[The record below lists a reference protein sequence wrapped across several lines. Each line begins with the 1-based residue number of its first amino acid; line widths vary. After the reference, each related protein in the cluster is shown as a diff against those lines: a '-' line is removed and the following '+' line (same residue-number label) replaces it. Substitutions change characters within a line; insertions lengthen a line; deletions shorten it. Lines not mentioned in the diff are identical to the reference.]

1 MMSVEICYNLLWK
14 GTGINMSKRD
24 GNDRNEK
31 KLDSGDYENLISQ
44 HSIFE
49 SSRSKHQELP
59 SFPGFSNAETQTKPS
74 DIKGQSVQSGLGA
87 WHYNPW
93 WMLAGTSRGVQSQDD
108 FSENS
113 DQAKIKQEPSGAG
126 TPDDDPL
133 QSDLEHY
140 QTATPPIGLDSFC
153 DDCSDPFCDSSA
165 AICRKLFHCP
175 HCRKSYPT
183 ILEFNTHLTGVHP
196 AQKPFRCQICLEPFH
211 KKSHLRR
218 HLDANHSR
226 KDVNKCSV
234 CSKYI
239 KDKSNLRKHMQVHT
253 GRVPQKQFKCDL
265 CNNKRY
271 MSLDRLNNHK
281 VVCTG
286 EKILKYCDMCTKV
299 FDNSRSL
306 NSHKKVHARELK
318 CENCGEQLRS
328 LEQFTNHKM
337 ICTCASSDIAGISGS
352 TGTSTASMN
361 RCCTQPG
368 LCEHDKPAYLNI
380 PGYAAG
386 RVIDATLSSLKNE
399 MN

>member
-1 MMSVEICYNLLWK
+1 
-14 GTGINMSKRD
+14 MSKREQSE
-24 GNDRNEK
+24 RNERK
-31 KLDSGDYENLISQ
+31 IDTTNDYENILAQ

-49 SSRSKHQELP
+49 SARGKHQELP
-59 SFPGFSNAETQTKPS
+59 SFPGFVNAETQTAKQT
-74 DIKGQSVQSGLGA
+74 DMKTQGVQPGLGA

-93 WMLAGTSRGVQSQDD
+93 WMLASTSRSIASQDD
-108 FSENS
+108 FSEGS
-113 DQAKIKQEPSGAG
+113 DITKVKQEPAGAG
-126 TPDDDPL
+126 TPDRDPMPT
-133 QSDLEHY
+133 DVDHY
-140 QTATPPIGLDSFC
+140 TTGPTTPPAGMDSFC

-196 AQKPFRCQICLEPFH
+196 AQKPFRCQICLEPFN
-211 KKSHLRR
+211 KKQYLRR
-218 HLDANHSR
+218 HLDANHTR

-286 EKILKYCDMCTKV
+286 EKVLKYCDMCTKV

-337 ICTCASSDIAGISGS
+337 ICHGATSEASGS
-352 TGTSTASMN
+352 QSASASGAGTAVN

-380 PGYAAG
+380 PGYAAS
-386 RVIDATLSSLKNE
+386 RVLDATLSSLKSELN
-399 MN
+399 

>member
-1 MMSVEICYNLLWK
+1 
-14 GTGINMSKRD
+14 MSKREQSE
-24 GNDRNEK
+24 RNER
-31 KLDSGDYENLISQ
+31 KLESSDYENLINQ

-49 SSRSKHQELP
+49 STRNKNQELP
-59 SFPGFSNAETQTKPS
+59 SFPGFTNAETQTKPS
-74 DIKGQSVQSGLGA
+74 DLKSQSQTNLGA

-93 WMLAGTSRGVQSQDD
+93 WMLASTSRNIPSQED
-108 FSENS
+108 FSES
-113 DQAKIKQEPSGAG
+113 GEMETKVKEEPGGAG
-126 TPDDDPL
+126 TPDRDPL
-133 QSDLEHY
+133 QTDIDHFATS
-140 QTATPPIGLDSFC
+140 TPTPPVGLDSFC

-196 AQKPFRCQICLEPFH
+196 AQKPFRCQICLEPFY
-211 KKSHLRR
+211 KKSQLRR
-218 HLDANHSR
+218 HLDAHHSR

-271 MSLDRLNNHK
+271 MSLDRLNNHR

-286 EKILKYCDMCTKV
+286 EKTLKYCDMCTKV

-337 ICTCASSDIAGISGS
+337 LCQGAASDAAGSLASSSNASG
-352 TGTSTASMN
+352 TPVN

-386 RVIDATLSSLKNE
+386 RVLDATLSSLKSN

>member
-1 MMSVEICYNLLWK
+1 
-14 GTGINMSKRD
+14 MSKREPI
-24 GNDRNEK
+24 DRADR
-31 KLDSGDYENLISQ
+31 KLDPSDYESLISQ

-49 SSRSKHQELP
+49 SSRSKQQGIGELP
-59 SFPGFSNAETQTKPS
+59 SFSGFSDAETQTKPS
-74 DIKGQSVQSGLGA
+74 DIRGQTVQPNLGA

-93 WMLAGTSRGVQSQDD
+93 WMLASTSRATQSQDD
-108 FSENS
+108 FPEN
-113 DQAKIKQEPSGAG
+113 DDHTKVKQEPLGAAS
-126 TPDDDPL
+126 PDHDPL
-133 QSDLEHY
+133 GSADLE
-140 QTATPPIGLDSFC
+140 QFTSGRTTPPAGMDSFC

-165 AICRKLFHCP
+165 AVCRKLFHCP

-196 AQKPFRCQICLEPFH
+196 AQKPFRCQICLEPFD

-218 HLDANHSR
+218 HLDASHTR

-286 EKILKYCDMCTKV
+286 EKVLKYCDMCTKV

-318 CENCGEQLRS
+318 CDTCGEQLRS
-328 LEQFTNHKM
+328 LEQLTNHRM
-337 ICTCASSDIAGISGS
+337 LCQSNTSEASGS
-352 TGTSTASMN
+352 NVETMSGGSSTSMS

-386 RVIDATLSSLKNE
+386 RVLDSTLSLKSQ

>member
-1 MMSVEICYNLLWK
+1 
-14 GTGINMSKRD
+14 MSKKD
-24 GNDRNEK
+24 QIDRNER
-31 KLDSGDYENLISQ
+31 KLESSDYEHLISQ

-49 SSRSKHQELP
+49 SSKPKHQELP
-59 SFPGFSNAETQTKPS
+59 SFPGFSNAETQTKPT
-74 DIKGQSVQSGLGA
+74 DIKGQGLGT

-93 WMLAGTSRGVQSQDD
+93 WMLASTSRSVPSQDD

-113 DQAKIKQEPSGAG
+113 DQTKVKQEPSGAG
-126 TPDDDPL
+126 TPDTDPL
-133 QSDLEHY
+133 QNDLDQF
-140 QTATPPIGLDSFC
+140 QTTPTPPPPAGLDSFC
-153 DDCSDPFCDSSA
+153 DDCSDPFCDSSV

-196 AQKPFRCQICLEPFH
+196 AQKPFRCQICLEPFY

-218 HLDANHSR
+218 HLDASHTR

-286 EKILKYCDMCTKV
+286 EKVLKYCDMCTKV

-318 CENCGEQLRS
+318 CDNCGEQFRS
-328 LEQFTNHKM
+328 LEQFNNHKM
-337 ICTCASSDIAGISGS
+337 ICLGNTLDAGGSSSNTAGAPLS
-352 TGTSTASMN
+352 

-380 PGYAAG
+380 PSYAAS
-386 RVIDATLSSLKNE
+386 RVLDATLSSLKSE

>member
-1 MMSVEICYNLLWK
+1 
-14 GTGINMSKRD
+14 MSKREQSE
-24 GNDRNEK
+24 RNER
-31 KLDSGDYENLISQ
+31 KLDTTNDYENILAQ

-49 SSRSKHQELP
+49 SARGKHQELP
-59 SFPGFSNAETQTKPS
+59 SFPGFANAETQTTKPS
-74 DIKGQSVQSGLGA
+74 DMKAQGVQPGLGA

-93 WMLAGTSRGVQSQDD
+93 WMLASTSRSIPSQDD
-108 FSENS
+108 FSEGS
-113 DQAKIKQEPSGAG
+113 DQTKVKQEPGGAG
-126 TPDDDPL
+126 TPDRDPL
-133 QSDLEHY
+133 QTDVDHY
-140 QTATPPIGLDSFC
+140 TTGPPTPPAGMDSFC
-153 DDCSDPFCDSSA
+153 DDCSDPFCDSSTP
-165 AICRKLFHCP
+165 ICRKLFHCP

-196 AQKPFRCQICLEPFH
+196 AQKPFRCQICLEPFN
-211 KKSHLRR
+211 KKQYLRR
-218 HLDANHSR
+218 HLDANHTR

-286 EKILKYCDMCTKV
+286 EKVLKYCDMCTKV

-337 ICTCASSDIAGISGS
+337 ICHGATSEASGS
-352 TGTSTASMN
+352 QSASASGAGPAVN

-380 PGYAAG
+380 PGYAAS
-386 RVIDATLSSLKNE
+386 RVLDATLSSLKSELN
-399 MN
+399 

>member
-1 MMSVEICYNLLWK
+1 
-14 GTGINMSKRD
+14 MSKKEP
-24 GNDRNEK
+24 NDRNER
-31 KLDSGDYENLISQ
+31 KLETSDYEHLISQ

-49 SSRSKHQELP
+49 SSKPKHQELP

-74 DIKGQSVQSGLGA
+74 DIKGQGLQSGLGA

-93 WMLAGTSRGVQSQDD
+93 WMLASTSRSVPSQDD

-113 DQAKIKQEPSGAG
+113 DQTKVKQEPSGTG
-126 TPDDDPL
+126 TPDTDPL
-133 QSDLEHY
+133 QNDLDHF
-140 QTATPPIGLDSFC
+140 QTTPTPPPPAGLDSFC

-196 AQKPFRCQICLEPFH
+196 AQKPFRCQICLEPFY

-218 HLDANHSR
+218 HLDASHTR

-286 EKILKYCDMCTKV
+286 EKVLKYCDMCTKV

-318 CENCGEQLRS
+318 CENCGEQFRS
-328 LEQFTNHKM
+328 LEQFNNHKM
-337 ICTCASSDIAGISGS
+337 ICLVNSHDAGGSTSTNTSGS
-352 TGTSTASMN
+352 ALS

-380 PGYAAG
+380 PSYAAG
-386 RVIDATLSSLKNE
+386 RVLEATLTSLKSELN
-399 MN
+399 

>member
-1 MMSVEICYNLLWK
+1 
-14 GTGINMSKRD
+14 MSKRE

-31 KLDSGDYENLISQ
+31 KLDPSDYENLISQ

-49 SSRSKHQELP
+49 STRTKHQELP
-59 SFPGFSNAETQTKPS
+59 SFPGFSNAGTQTKSS
-74 DIKGQSVQSGLGA
+74 DLKAQSVQSGLGA

-93 WMLAGTSRGVQSQDD
+93 WMLAGTSRGVSSQDD
-108 FSENS
+108 FSETS
-113 DQAKIKQEPSGAG
+113 EQAKIKQEPSGAG
-126 TPDDDPL
+126 TPDPDHDPL
-133 QSDLEHY
+133 QSEVEPY
-140 QTATPPIGLDSFC
+140 QTATPPAGLDSFC

-165 AICRKLFHCP
+165 AICRRLFHCP

-211 KKSHLRR
+211 KKSYLRR
-218 HLDANHSR
+218 HLDANHTR

-234 CSKYI
+234 CSKFI

-286 EKILKYCDMCTKV
+286 EKVLKYCDMCTKV

-337 ICTCASSDIAGISGS
+337 ICQ
-352 TGTSTASMN
+352 GTSSELPGVSGTSSTDVTPMN

-386 RVIDATLSSLKNE
+386 RILDATLSSLKND

>member
-1 MMSVEICYNLLWK
+1 
-14 GTGINMSKRD
+14 MSKRD
-24 GNDRNEK
+24 QESSDK
-31 KLDSGDYENLISQ
+31 KLDTSDYENLISH

-49 SSRSKHQELP
+49 SSRSKQELP
-59 SFPGFSNAETQTKPS
+59 SFPGYSNAETQTKPS
-74 DIKGQSVQSGLGA
+74 DIKGQNAVQSGLGV

-93 WMLAGTSRGVQSQDD
+93 WMLASTSRNTPDQDE
-108 FSENS
+108 FAENS
-113 DQAKIKQEPSGAG
+113 DQAKVKQEPSGACS
-126 TPDDDPL
+126 PEHDPL
-133 QSDLEHY
+133 QNELE
-140 QTATPPIGLDSFC
+140 QFQAGTSTPPVGIDTFC

-165 AICRKLFHCP
+165 AVCRKLFHCP

-196 AQKPFRCQICLEPFH
+196 SQKPFRCQICLEPFH

-218 HLDANHSR
+218 HLDALHTR

-286 EKILKYCDMCTKV
+286 EKVLKYCDMCSKV

-306 NSHKKVHARELK
+306 NSHRKVHARELK

-328 LEQFTNHKM
+328 LEQFTTHKM
-337 ICTCASSDIAGISGS
+337 VCLITSETSGAQGSS
-352 TGTSTASMN
+352 TTSSNTATTSSMN
-361 RCCTQPG
+361 RCCQQPG

-386 RVIDATLSSLKNE
+386 RVLDATLSSLKSELN
-399 MN
+399 

>member
-1 MMSVEICYNLLWK
+1 
-14 GTGINMSKRD
+14 MSKRD
-24 GNDRNEK
+24 QSDRSER
-31 KLDSGDYENLISQ
+31 KLDSSDYENLISQ

-49 SSRSKHQELP
+49 SSRSKPQGLSELP
-59 SFPGFSNAETQTKPS
+59 SFPGFTNAETQTKVS
-74 DIKGQSVQSGLGA
+74 DIRNQSMQSSLGT
-87 WHYNPW
+87 WPYNPW
-93 WMLAGTSRGVQSQDD
+93 WMLAGTSRSTQSQDEY
-108 FSENS
+108 SES
-113 DQAKIKQEPSGAG
+113 SEQAKIKQEPQGAG
-126 TPDDDPL
+126 TPDHDPL
-133 QSDLEHY
+133 QNDLENY
-140 QTATPPIGLDSFC
+140 AMNPVTPPVGIDSFC
-153 DDCSDPFCDSSA
+153 DDCSDPFCDSSPN
-165 AICRKLFHCP
+165 ICRKLFHCP

-196 AQKPFRCQICLEPFH
+196 AQKPFRCQICLEPFD
-211 KKSHLRR
+211 KKSQLRR
-218 HLDANHSR
+218 HLDANHHR

-286 EKILKYCDMCTKV
+286 EKVLKYCDMCTKV

-318 CENCGEQLRS
+318 CDSCGEQLRS

-337 ICTCASSDIAGISGS
+337 LCSGASSELSGNQS
-352 TGTSTASMN
+352 VSITTSGGG

-386 RVIDATLSSLKNE
+386 RVLDATLTSLKSQLN
-399 MN
+399 

>member
-1 MMSVEICYNLLWK
+1 
-14 GTGINMSKRD
+14 MSKRD
-24 GNDRNEK
+24 HQSDRHDR
-31 KLDSGDYENLISQ
+31 KLDSNDYENIIHQ

-49 SSRSKHQELP
+49 SSRKHQELP

-74 DIKGQSVQSGLGA
+74 DLKGQSVQSSLGA

-93 WMLAGTSRGVQSQDD
+93 WMLASTSRNIPPQEDYPEH
-108 FSENS
+108 SEP
-113 DQAKIKQEPSGAG
+113 AKVKQEPSSAR
-126 TPDDDPL
+126 TPDRDPL
-133 QSDLEHY
+133 HHQDMERY
-140 QTATPPIGLDSFC
+140 QGGQATPPAGLDSFC
-153 DDCSDPFCDSSA
+153 DDCSDPFCDSSSS
-165 AICRKLFHCP
+165 ICRKLFHCP

-218 HLDANHSR
+218 HLDANHTR

-281 VVCTG
+281 MVCTG
-286 EKILKYCDMCTKV
+286 EKVLKYCDMCNKV

-337 ICTCASSDIAGISGS
+337 VCRGSTSEAGGSHSASSANIMNSS
-352 TGTSTASMN
+352 LN
-361 RCCTQPG
+361 RCCTEPG

-380 PGYAAG
+380 PGYAAS
-386 RVIDATLSSLKNE
+386 RVLDATLSSLKSELN
-399 MN
+399 

>member
-1 MMSVEICYNLLWK
+1 
-14 GTGINMSKRD
+14 MSKRD
-24 GNDRNEK
+24 HNDRNER
-31 KLDSGDYENLISQ
+31 KLDASDYENFISQ
-44 HSIFE
+44 HNLIE
-49 SSRSKHQELP
+49 SVRSKQQELP
-59 SFPGFSNAETQTKPS
+59 GMPGFSNAETQTKPT
-74 DIKGQSVQSGLGA
+74 DIKGQSVQSGLGP

-93 WMLAGTSRGVQSQDD
+93 WMLASTSRNVSSQDE
-108 FSENS
+108 FSEN
-113 DQAKIKQEPSGAG
+113 DQTKVKEEPSGAA
-126 TPDDDPL
+126 TPDRDPL
-133 QSDLEHY
+133 QTELEQF
-140 QTATPPIGLDSFC
+140 QTETSTPPVGLDSFC
-153 DDCSDPFCDSSA
+153 DDCSDPFCDSST

-196 AQKPFRCQICLEPFH
+196 AQKPFRCQICLEPFF
-211 KKSHLRR
+211 KKAQLRR
-218 HLDANHSR
+218 HLDASHTR

-286 EKILKYCDMCTKV
+286 EKVLKFCDMCTKV

-306 NSHKKVHARELK
+306 NSHKKVHTRELK
-318 CENCGEQLRS
+318 CEICGEQLRS
-328 LEQFTNHKM
+328 LEQFTNHKI
-337 ICTCASSDIAGISGS
+337 ICQGTAQEVGVSHDNPTSGAS
-352 TGTSTASMN
+352 TSVN
-361 RCCTQPG
+361 RCCQQPG

-386 RVIDATLSSLKNE
+386 RLLDAATLSSLKPELN
-399 MN
+399 

>member
-1 MMSVEICYNLLWK
+1 
-14 GTGINMSKRD
+14 MSKRD
-24 GNDRNEK
+24 QSDRNER
-31 KLDSGDYENLISQ
+31 KLDPSDYENIIHQ

-49 SSRSKHQELP
+49 SSRSKHHQELP
-59 SFPGFSNAETQTKPS
+59 SFPGFTNAETQTKTS
-74 DIKGQSVQSGLGA
+74 DLKNQPVPPALSVA
-87 WHYNPW
+87 PWHNYPW
-93 WMLAGTSRGVQSQDD
+93 WMLASTSRAMPNQDD
-108 FSENS
+108 YPENS
-113 DQAKIKQEPSGAG
+113 DHAKVKQEPSGAG
-126 TPDDDPL
+126 TPDRDPL
-133 QSDLEHY
+133 QADYHDAEHY
-140 QTATPPIGLDSFC
+140 PVGRATPPAGLDSFC
-153 DDCSDPFCDSSA
+153 DDCSDPFCDSST

-196 AQKPFRCQICLEPFH
+196 AQKPFRCQICLEPFY

-218 HLDANHSR
+218 HLDSNHTR

-271 MSLDRLNNHK
+271 MSLDRLTNHK

-286 EKILKYCDMCTKV
+286 EKVLKYCDMCNKV

-328 LEQFTNHKM
+328 LEQYTNHKM
-337 ICTCASSDIAGISGS
+337 VCHGSSSQASAGHSGS
-352 TGTSTASMN
+352 PANIPPPMN
-361 RCCTQPG
+361 RCCTEPG

-380 PGYAAG
+380 PGYAASRVLDG
-386 RVIDATLSSLKNE
+386 RVLDATMSSLKSGIN
-399 MN
+399 N

>member
-1 MMSVEICYNLLWK
+1 
-14 GTGINMSKRD
+14 MSKKESID
-24 GNDRNEK
+24 QNERK
-31 KLDSGDYENLISQ
+31 YDTSDFDNIISP

-49 SSRSKHQELP
+49 SSKPKHQELP
-59 SFPGFSNAETQTKPS
+59 SLSGFSNAETQTKQS
-74 DIKGQSVQSGLGA
+74 DLKGQGIQSGLG

-93 WMLAGTSRGVQSQDD
+93 WMLAGTSRSIQSQDN
-108 FSENS
+108 FSESS
-113 DQAKIKQEPSGAG
+113 DQTKVKQEPSGAG
-126 TPDDDPL
+126 TPDHDTL
-133 QSDLEHY
+133 QSDLDQF
-140 QTATPPIGLDSFC
+140 QTTQTPPPPAGLDSFC
-153 DDCSDPFCDSSA
+153 DDCSDPFCDSSIS
-165 AICRKLFHCP
+165 ICRKLFHCP

-196 AQKPFRCQICLEPFH
+196 AQKPFRCQICLEPFY

-218 HLDANHSR
+218 HLDSNHTR
-226 KDVNKCSV
+226 KDVNKCTV

-286 EKILKYCDMCTKV
+286 EKVLKFCDMCTKV

-318 CENCGEQLRS
+318 CDICGEQLRS
-328 LEQFTNHKM
+328 LEQFNSHKM
-337 ICTCASSDIAGISGS
+337 ICLGKTQEAGSSGS
-352 TGTSTASMN
+352 TNAATPPLNS
-361 RCCTQPG
+361 CCTQPG

-380 PGYAAG
+380 PSYAAG
-386 RVIDATLSSLKNE
+386 RVIDATLSSLKSE

>member
-1 MMSVEICYNLLWK
+1 
-14 GTGINMSKRD
+14 MSKKD
-24 GNDRNEK
+24 PNERNER
-31 KLDSGDYENLISQ
+31 KLESGDYENLISQ

-49 SSRSKHQELP
+49 SSKPRHQELP

-74 DIKGQSVQSGLGA
+74 DLKTQGLQSSLGA

-93 WMLAGTSRGVQSQDD
+93 WMLASTSRSAPSQDD
-108 FSENS
+108 YS
-113 DQAKIKQEPSGAG
+113 DSDGAKVKQEPSGAG
-126 TPDDDPL
+126 TPDRDPL
-133 QSDLEHY
+133 QNERDPEQFQATS
-140 QTATPPIGLDSFC
+140 TPPVGLDSFC
-153 DDCSDPFCDSSA
+153 DDCSDPFCDSSVA
-165 AICRKLFHCP
+165 VCRKLFHCP

-196 AQKPFRCQICLEPFH
+196 AQKPFRCQICLEPFY

-218 HLDANHSR
+218 HLDSHHTR

-286 EKILKYCDMCTKV
+286 EKLLKYCDMCTKV

-306 NSHKKVHARELK
+306 NSHKKVHSRELK
-318 CENCGEQLRS
+318 CEICGEQLRS
-328 LEQFTNHKM
+328 LEQFNNHKM
-337 ICTCASSDIAGISGS
+337 VCIGAPQEASGS
-352 TGTSTASMN
+352 GSANTSAAQLN

-380 PGYAAG
+380 PSYAAG
-386 RVIDATLSSLKNE
+386 RVLDATMSSLKSG

>member
-1 MMSVEICYNLLWK
+1 
-14 GTGINMSKRD
+14 MSKRD
-24 GNDRNEK
+24 PSDRHGHDR
-31 KLDSGDYENLISQ
+31 KLDPSDYENLISQ
-44 HSIFE
+44 HNLFE
-49 SSRSKHQELP
+49 ASRSKHQELP
-59 SFPGFSNAETQTKPS
+59 SFPGFSNAETQTKNS
-74 DIKGQSVQSGLGA
+74 DIKEQAVHSGLGP

-93 WMLAGTSRGVQSQDD
+93 WVLAGAAGTSTARAIPSQDGY
-108 FSENS
+108 SEHS
-113 DQAKIKQEPSGAG
+113 EQTKVKQEPPGPG
-126 TPDDDPL
+126 TPDRDPL
-133 QSDLEHY
+133 QSDLE
-140 QTATPPIGLDSFC
+140 QFQAETVTPPVGLDSFC

-196 AQKPFRCQICLEPFH
+196 AQKPFRCQICLEPFY
-211 KKSHLRR
+211 KKSQLRR
-218 HLDANHSR
+218 HLDANHTR

-286 EKILKYCDMCTKV
+286 EKVLKYCDMCTKV

-318 CENCGEQLRS
+318 CDNCGEQLRS

-337 ICTCASSDIAGISGS
+337 ICQGATSEASASHGQASSGHAGVPTMG
-352 TGTSTASMN
+352 

-386 RVIDATLSSLKNE
+386 RVLDATLSSLKSELN
-399 MN
+399 

>member
-1 MMSVEICYNLLWK
+1 
-14 GTGINMSKRD
+14 MSKKD
-24 GNDRNEK
+24 PNDRNER

-49 SSRSKHQELP
+49 SSKPRHHELP
-59 SFPGFSNAETQTKPS
+59 SFPGFSNAETQTKQS
-74 DIKGQSVQSGLGA
+74 DLKTQGLQSSLGP

-93 WMLAGTSRGVQSQDD
+93 WMLASTSRSVPSQDD
-108 FSENS
+108 YSDS
-113 DQAKIKQEPSGAG
+113 DQAKVKQEPSRAG
-126 TPDDDPL
+126 TPDRDPL
-133 QSDLEHY
+133 QNDLE
-140 QTATPPIGLDSFC
+140 QLQSTSTAPVGLDSFC
-153 DDCSDPFCDSSA
+153 DDCSDPFCDSSVGM
-165 AICRKLFHCP
+165 CRKLFHCP

-196 AQKPFRCQICLEPFH
+196 AQKPFRCQICLEPFY

-218 HLDANHSR
+218 HLDSHHTR

-286 EKILKYCDMCTKV
+286 EKVLKYCDMCTKV

-318 CENCGEQLRS
+318 CEICGEQLRS
-328 LEQFTNHKM
+328 LEQFNNHKM
-337 ICTCASSDIAGISGS
+337 ICLGGSQEAGSSGAANTAGAQLS
-352 TGTSTASMN
+352 

-380 PGYAAG
+380 PSYAAG
-386 RVIDATLSSLKNE
+386 RVLDATMSSLKSE

>member
-1 MMSVEICYNLLWK
+1 
-14 GTGINMSKRD
+14 MSKREQS
-24 GNDRNEK
+24 DRNER
-31 KLDSGDYENLISQ
+31 KLDSSDYENLISQ

-49 SSRSKHQELP
+49 RTKHQELP
-59 SFPGFSNAETQTKPS
+59 SFPGFSNAETQTKPG
-74 DIKGQSVQSGLGA
+74 DIKGQSVQSALGA

-93 WMLAGTSRGVQSQDD
+93 WMLASTSRATPSHDD

-113 DQAKIKQEPSGAG
+113 DQAKVKQEPRGA
-126 TPDDDPL
+126 PSPERDPL
-133 QSDLEHY
+133 QGELDHY
-140 QTATPPIGLDSFC
+140 RSNVTPPVGLDSFC
-153 DDCSDPFCDSSA
+153 DDCSDPFCDSGA
-165 AICRKLFHCP
+165 AVCRKLFHCP

-218 HLDANHSR
+218 HLDANHTR

-286 EKILKYCDMCTKV
+286 EKVLKYCDMCPKV

-318 CENCGEQLRS
+318 CDNCGEQLRS

-337 ICTCASSDIAGISGS
+337 LCQGPSEASVGGSLGGGGSGAGAGAGSAGASG
-352 TGTSTASMN
+352 N

-386 RVIDATLSSLKNE
+386 RVLDATLSSLKSELN
-399 MN
+399 

>member
-1 MMSVEICYNLLWK
+1 
-14 GTGINMSKRD
+14 MSKREQSE
-24 GNDRNEK
+24 RSER
-31 KLDSGDYENLISQ
+31 KLESTSDYEHLISQ

-49 SSRSKHQELP
+49 SAARAKHQELP
-59 SFPGFSNAETQTKPS
+59 SFPGFTNAETQTKTA
-74 DIKGQSVQSGLGA
+74 DLKNQAVQPGLGA

-93 WMLAGTSRGVQSQDD
+93 WMLASTSRSMPPQDD
-108 FSENS
+108 YPENS
-113 DQAKIKQEPSGAG
+113 DHAKVKQEPSGAG
-126 TPDDDPL
+126 TPDRDRDPL
-133 QSDLEHY
+133 QTEDHY
-140 QTATPPIGLDSFC
+140 PTGTPTPPVGLDSFC
-153 DDCSDPFCDSSA
+153 DDCSDPFCDSSS

-196 AQKPFRCQICLEPFH
+196 AQKPFRCQICLEPFN
-211 KKSHLRR
+211 KKAYLRR
-218 HLDANHSR
+218 HLDANHTR

-286 EKILKYCDMCTKV
+286 EKTLKYCDMCTKV

-306 NSHKKVHARELK
+306 NSHRKVHARELK
-318 CENCGEQLRS
+318 CETCGEQLRT
-328 LEQFTNHKM
+328 LEQFTNHRM
-337 ICTCASSDIAGISGS
+337 ICQGGASEASGS
-352 TGTSTASMN
+352 QTGSTASSAALN

-380 PGYAAG
+380 PGYAAS
-386 RVIDATLSSLKNE
+386 RVLDATLSSLKSE

>member
-1 MMSVEICYNLLWK
+1 
-14 GTGINMSKRD
+14 MSKREHS
-24 GNDRNEK
+24 DRGER
-31 KLDSGDYENLISQ
+31 KLDPSDYENLISQ

-49 SSRSKHQELP
+49 TARSKQHSLGELP
-59 SFPGFSNAETQTKPS
+59 SFPAFSNAETQTKVS
-74 DIKGQSVQSGLGA
+74 DLRGQAVQSGLGA

-93 WMLAGTSRGVQSQDD
+93 WMLAGTSRSTQSQDNY
-108 FSENS
+108 SEES
-113 DQAKIKQEPSGAG
+113 DQAKIKQEPPGAVS
-126 TPDDDPL
+126 PDHDHL
-133 QSDLEHY
+133 HNEMETY
-140 QTATPPIGLDSFC
+140 TGGAATPPVGMDTFC
-153 DDCSDPFCDSSA
+153 DDCSDPFCDSSPNV
-165 AICRKLFHCP
+165 CRKLFHCP

-196 AQKPFRCQICLEPFH
+196 AQRPFRCQICLEPFD

-218 HLDANHSR
+218 HLDANHTR

-286 EKILKYCDMCTKV
+286 EKVLKYCDMCTKV

-318 CENCGEQLRS
+318 CDCCGEQLRS
-328 LEQFTNHKM
+328 LEQFTNHKLVCQGM
-337 ICTCASSDIAGISGS
+337 SSEIGAGGGPSSSGVLGLS
-352 TGTSTASMN
+352 

-368 LCEHDKPAYLNI
+368 LCEHDKPAYLNV
-380 PGYAAG
+380 PGYVAG
-386 RVIDATLSSLKNE
+386 RALDASLSSLKSQLN
-399 MN
+399 

>member
-1 MMSVEICYNLLWK
+1 
-14 GTGINMSKRD
+14 MSKREQSE
-24 GNDRNEK
+24 RNER
-31 KLDSGDYENLISQ
+31 KLDATNDYENILAQ

-49 SSRSKHQELP
+49 STRGKHQELP
-59 SFPGFSNAETQTKPS
+59 SFPGFANAETQTTKQS
-74 DIKGQSVQSGLGA
+74 DIKTQGVQPGLGA

-93 WMLAGTSRGVQSQDD
+93 WMLASTSRSIPSQDD
-108 FSENS
+108 FSEGS
-113 DQAKIKQEPSGAG
+113 DQTKVKQEPAGAG
-126 TPDDDPL
+126 TPDRDPL
-133 QSDLEHY
+133 QTDVDQY
-140 QTATPPIGLDSFC
+140 TTGPVTPPAGMDSFC

-196 AQKPFRCQICLEPFH
+196 AQKPFRCQICLEPFN
-211 KKSHLRR
+211 KKQYLRR
-218 HLDANHSR
+218 HLDANHTR

-286 EKILKYCDMCTKV
+286 EKVLKYCDMCTKV

-337 ICTCASSDIAGISGS
+337 ICHGATSEASGS
-352 TGTSTASMN
+352 QSASASGAGTAVN

-380 PGYAAG
+380 PGYAAS
-386 RVIDATLSSLKNE
+386 RVLDATLSSLKSELN
-399 MN
+399 

>member
-1 MMSVEICYNLLWK
+1 
-14 GTGINMSKRD
+14 MSKREL
-24 GNDRNEK
+24 NDRNER
-31 KLDSGDYENLISQ
+31 KLDSSDYENILSQ
-44 HSIFE
+44 HNIFE
-49 SSRSKHQELP
+49 ASRPKHQELP
-59 SFPGFSNAETQTKPS
+59 SFPGYSNAETQTKPS
-74 DIKGQSVQSGLGA
+74 DIKGQSAQSGLGA
-87 WHYNPW
+87 WPYNPW
-93 WMLAGTSRGVQSQDD
+93 WMLASTSKTAPSQDD
-108 FSENS
+108 FSEGS
-113 DQAKIKQEPSGAG
+113 DQTKVKKEPSGAG
-126 TPDDDPL
+126 TPDRDPL
-133 QSDLEHY
+133 PSDFEQFQS
-140 QTATPPIGLDSFC
+140 ATPPAGLDSFC
-153 DDCSDPFCDSSA
+153 DDCSDPFCDSSTPV
-165 AICRKLFHCP
+165 CRKLFHCP

-218 HLDANHSR
+218 HLDSSHSR

-286 EKILKYCDMCTKV
+286 EKVLKYCDMCTKV

-328 LEQFTNHKM
+328 LEQFNNHQLVCLTN
-337 ICTCASSDIAGISGS
+337 
-352 TGTSTASMN
+352 TSEVSVTASTSSGATVN
-361 RCCTQPG
+361 PCCTQPG

-380 PGYAAG
+380 PSYAAN
-386 RVIDATLSSLKNE
+386 RVLNATLSSLKSDLN
-399 MN
+399 

>member
-1 MMSVEICYNLLWK
+1 
-14 GTGINMSKRD
+14 MSKRD
-24 GNDRNEK
+24 PGDRNER
-31 KLDSGDYENLISQ
+31 KLETSDYENLLTQ

-49 SSRSKHQELP
+49 TSRSKHQELP
-59 SFPGFSNAETQTKPS
+59 SFPGFSNAETQTKTS
-74 DIKGQSVQSGLGA
+74 DIKSQSVQSGLGT

-93 WMLAGTSRGVQSQDD
+93 WMLASTSRNMPTQDD
-108 FSENS
+108 FSESNE
-113 DQAKIKQEPSGAG
+113 QTKVKEEPSGAG
-126 TPDDDPL
+126 TPDHDPL
-133 QSDLEHY
+133 QNEIEQY
-140 QTATPPIGLDSFC
+140 RTVTTPPPVGLNSFC

-165 AICRKLFHCP
+165 AVCRKLFHCP

-211 KKSHLRR
+211 KKSYLRR
-218 HLDANHSR
+218 HLDANHTR

-271 MSLDRLNNHK
+271 MSLDRLNNHR

-286 EKILKYCDMCTKV
+286 EKVLKYCDMCTKV

-306 NSHKKVHARELK
+306 NSHRKVHARELK

-328 LEQFTNHKM
+328 LEQFTNHK
-337 ICTCASSDIAGISGS
+337 ILCHSTSTDASGSQSGS
-352 TGTSTASMN
+352 TSGAALN

-386 RVIDATLSSLKNE
+386 RVLDATISSLKSELN
-399 MN
+399 

>member
-1 MMSVEICYNLLWK
+1 
-14 GTGINMSKRD
+14 MSKRD
-24 GNDRNEK
+24 QSDRGER
-31 KLDSGDYENLISQ
+31 KLDVGDYESLISQ

-49 SSRSKHQELP
+49 TSRSKPQGLAELP
-59 SFPGFSNAETQTKPS
+59 SFPGFSNAETQTKVS
-74 DIKGQSVQSGLGA
+74 DLRGQAASTLGA

-93 WMLAGTSRGVQSQDD
+93 WMLAGTSRSTQSQDD
-108 FSENS
+108 YSEDS
-113 DQAKIKQEPSGAG
+113 DQTKIKIEPQGQE
-126 TPDDDPL
+126 TPDHDPM
-133 QSDLEHY
+133 QSDIEY
-140 QTATPPIGLDSFC
+140 TAGSITPPVGIDTFC

-165 AICRKLFHCP
+165 SICRKLFHCP

-196 AQKPFRCQICLEPFH
+196 AQKPFRCQICLQPFDR
-211 KKSHLRR
+211 KSHLRR
-218 HLDANHSR
+218 HLDANHQR

-286 EKILKYCDMCTKV
+286 EKVLKYCDMCTKV

-318 CENCGEQLRS
+318 CDCCGEQMRS
-328 LEQFTNHKM
+328 MEQFTNHK
-337 ICTCASSDIAGISGS
+337 IVCPGGPSDVGSGHGGPS
-352 TGTSTASMN
+352 TSGVMGLN

-380 PGYAAG
+380 PGYASG
-386 RVIDATLSSLKNE
+386 RALDATLTSLKSELN
-399 MN
+399 

>member
-1 MMSVEICYNLLWK
+1 
-14 GTGINMSKRD
+14 MSKREQS
-24 GNDRNEK
+24 DRNER
-31 KLDSGDYENLISQ
+31 KLDTSDYENLLTQ

-49 SSRSKHQELP
+49 SARNKHQELP
-59 SFPGFSNAETQTKPS
+59 SFPGFTNAETQTKSS
-74 DIKGQSVQSGLGA
+74 DLKSQPQAGLGA

-93 WMLAGTSRGVQSQDD
+93 WMLASTSRNIPSQED
-108 FSENS
+108 FSES
-113 DQAKIKQEPSGAG
+113 GEMETKVKEEPVGAG
-126 TPDDDPL
+126 TPDRDPL
-133 QSDLEHY
+133 QTDVDHFA
-140 QTATPPIGLDSFC
+140 TGTPTPPVGLDSFC

-196 AQKPFRCQICLEPFH
+196 AQKPFRCQICLEPFY
-211 KKSHLRR
+211 KKSQLRR
-218 HLDANHSR
+218 HLDAHHSR

-271 MSLDRLNNHK
+271 MSIDRLNNHR

-286 EKILKYCDMCTKV
+286 EKTLKYCDMCTKV

-337 ICTCASSDIAGISGS
+337 LCQGATSDAGGSLASSSNVAG
-352 TGTSTASMN
+352 TPVN

-386 RVIDATLSSLKNE
+386 RVLDATLSSLKSN

>member
-1 MMSVEICYNLLWK
+1 MSR
-14 GTGINMSKRD
+14 RD
-24 GNDRNEK
+24 QGDRNER
-31 KLDSGDYENLISQ
+31 KLLDPNEYENLISQ
-44 HSIFE
+44 HSAFE
-49 SSRSKHQELP
+49 TSRTKNQELP
-59 SFPGFSNAETQTKPS
+59 SFPAFTNAETQTKSS
-74 DIKGQSVQSGLGA
+74 DVKEQAVHAGLGA

-93 WMLAGTSRGVQSQDD
+93 WMLASTSRNLPSQDE
-108 FSENS
+108 FSESN
-113 DQAKIKQEPSGAG
+113 DQAKVKQEPSGAG
-126 TPDDDPL
+126 TPDRDPL
-133 QSDLEHY
+133 QTDLEHFH
-140 QTATPPIGLDSFC
+140 TDTVTPPVGLDSFC
-153 DDCSDPFCDSSA
+153 DDCSDPFCDSSDNT
-165 AICRKLFHCP
+165 CRKLFHCP
-175 HCRKSYPT
+175 HCRKSYVT

-218 HLDANHSR
+218 HLDANHTR

-286 EKILKYCDMCTKV
+286 EKVLKYCDMCTKV

-318 CENCGEQLRS
+318 CDNCGEQLRT

-337 ICTCASSDIAGISGS
+337 ICQTTVSEAGVSHSGPAT
-352 TGTSTASMN
+352 TGHNLN
-361 RCCTQPG
+361 RCCSQPG
-368 LCEHDKPAYLNI
+368 ICEHDKPAYLNI
-380 PGYAAG
+380 PGYATT
-386 RVIDATLSSLKNE
+386 RVLDATLSSLKSELN
-399 MN
+399 

>member
-1 MMSVEICYNLLWK
+1 MSGREP
-14 GTGINMSKRD
+14 GERGER
-24 GNDRNEK
+24 
-31 KLDSGDYENLISQ
+31 KLDPSDYEHLISQ

-49 SSRSKHQELP
+49 SARSKPHGELP
-59 SFPGFSNAETQTKPS
+59 SFPGFSNAETQTKSGEHKTPS
-74 DIKGQSVQSGLGA
+74 VPPPGLGP

-93 WMLAGTSRGVQSQDD
+93 WMLASTSRNAPPHEDYP
-108 FSENS
+108 ENS
-113 DQAKIKQEPSGAG
+113 EQTKVKQEPQGAA
-126 TPDDDPL
+126 TPDRDAM
-133 QSDLEHY
+133 QNEMEHMHAE
-140 QTATPPIGLDSFC
+140 TATPPVGIDTFC
-153 DDCSDPFCDSSA
+153 DDCSDPFCDSSNV
-165 AICRKLFHCP
+165 ICRKLFHCP

-211 KKSHLRR
+211 KKSYLRR
-218 HLDANHSR
+218 HLDANHTR

-271 MSLDRLNNHK
+271 MTLDRLNNHK

-286 EKILKYCDMCTKV
+286 ERVLKYCDMCTKV

-306 NSHKKVHARELK
+306 NSHRKVHARELK
-318 CENCGEQLRS
+318 CEVCGEQLRS
-328 LEQFTNHKM
+328 LEQFTNHRM
-337 ICTCASSDIAGISGS
+337 ICQGSSAASGS
-352 TGTSTASMN
+352 SGMGNMS

-368 LCEHDKPAYLNI
+368 VCEHDKPAYLNI
-380 PGYAAG
+380 PSYAAG
-386 RVIDATLSSLKNE
+386 RVLDATLSSLKSELN
-399 MN
+399 

>member
-1 MMSVEICYNLLWK
+1 
-14 GTGINMSKRD
+14 MSKREQT
-24 GNDRNEK
+24 DRSERK
-31 KLDSGDYENLISQ
+31 IDSSDYENLISQ
-44 HSIFE
+44 HNIFE
-49 SSRSKHQELP
+49 ASRTKQQNVGELP

-74 DIKGQSVQSGLGA
+74 DIRNQAAQPGVGS

-93 WMLAGTSRGVQSQDD
+93 WMLAGTSRSTQSQDD
-108 FSENS
+108 FSEGS
-113 DQAKIKQEPSGAG
+113 DHAKVKQEPPGAG
-126 TPDDDPL
+126 TPDHDPL
-133 QSDLEHY
+133 QSDLDIY
-140 QTATPPIGLDSFC
+140 PTGPTTPPAGIDSFC
-153 DDCSDPFCDSSA
+153 DDCSDPFCDSSV

-196 AQKPFRCQICLEPFH
+196 AQKPFRCQICLEPFD

-218 HLDANHSR
+218 HLDATHTR

-318 CENCGEQLRS
+318 CEYCGEQLRS

-337 ICTCASSDIAGISGS
+337 VCPGISHDASNQNAASGS
-352 TGTSTASMN
+352 GAAALS

-380 PGYAAG
+380 PGYASG
-386 RVIDATLSSLKNE
+386 RGLDTTLSSLKTQLN
-399 MN
+399 

>member
-1 MMSVEICYNLLWK
+1 
-14 GTGINMSKRD
+14 MSKREP
-24 GNDRNEK
+24 NDRNER
-31 KLDSGDYENLISQ
+31 KLDSSDYENIISQ
-44 HSIFE
+44 HSLFDG
-49 SSRSKHQELP
+49 SRTKQQELP
-59 SFPGFSNAETQTKPS
+59 SFPGYSNAETQTKTS
-74 DIKGQSVQSGLGA
+74 DIKGQSAQAGLA
-87 WHYNPW
+87 TWPYNPW
-93 WMLAGTSRGVQSQDD
+93 WMLASTSRSAPSQDD
-108 FSENS
+108 FSEGS
-113 DQAKIKQEPSGAG
+113 DQTKVKQEPSGAG
-126 TPDDDPL
+126 TPDHDPI
-133 QSDLEHY
+133 QSDTE
-140 QTATPPIGLDSFC
+140 QFPTATPPAGLDSFC
-153 DDCSDPFCDSSA
+153 DDCSDPFCDSSTS
-165 AICRKLFHCP
+165 ICRKLFHCP

-218 HLDANHSR
+218 HLDSSHSR
-226 KDVNKCSV
+226 KDVNKCAV

-286 EKILKYCDMCTKV
+286 EKTLKYCDMCTKV

-306 NSHKKVHARELK
+306 NSHMKVHARELK

-328 LEQFTNHKM
+328 LEQFNNHQLVC
-337 ICTCASSDIAGISGS
+337 ISNTSEIEGSASTS
-352 TGTSTASMN
+352 TSTAVS

-380 PGYAAG
+380 PSYAAN
-386 RVIDATLSSLKNE
+386 RVLDATLSSLKSE

>member
-1 MMSVEICYNLLWK
+1 
-14 GTGINMSKRD
+14 MSKREG
-24 GNDRNEK
+24 GNERNEK
-31 KLDSGDYENLISQ
+31 KLDPSDYENLISQ

-49 SSRSKHQELP
+49 SSRSKHEELP

-74 DIKGQSVQSGLGA
+74 DLKGQSLQSGLGA

-93 WMLAGTSRGVQSQDD
+93 WMLAGTSRGVSSQDD
-108 FSENS
+108 FSESS
-113 DQAKIKQEPSGAG
+113 DQAKVKQEPSGAG
-126 TPDDDPL
+126 TPDHDPL
-133 QSDLEHY
+133 QSELEHF
-140 QTATPPIGLDSFC
+140 QTATPPAGLDSFC
-153 DDCSDPFCDSSA
+153 DDCSDPFCDSSVA
-165 AICRKLFHCP
+165 TCRKLFHCP

-218 HLDANHSR
+218 HLDASHTR

-286 EKILKYCDMCTKV
+286 EKVLKFCDMCTKV

-337 ICTCASSDIAGISGS
+337 ICLGTSSDVAGISGS
-352 TGTSTASMN
+352 TSTSASIN

-380 PGYAAG
+380 PGYAAA
-386 RVIDATLSSLKNE
+386 RVLDASLSSLKNE

>member
-1 MMSVEICYNLLWK
+1 
-14 GTGINMSKRD
+14 MSKKEP
-24 GNDRNEK
+24 NDRNERR
-31 KLDSGDYENLISQ
+31 LDSSDYENLISQ

-49 SSRSKHQELP
+49 TKPKHQELP

-74 DIKGQSVQSGLGA
+74 DIKGQGLQSGLGA

-93 WMLAGTSRGVQSQDD
+93 WMLASTSRSVPSQDD
-108 FSENS
+108 FSESS
-113 DQAKIKQEPSGAG
+113 DQTKVKQEPSGAG
-126 TPDDDPL
+126 TPDPDPL
-133 QSDLEHY
+133 QSDLDQF
-140 QTATPPIGLDSFC
+140 QTTPTPPPPAGLDSFC
-153 DDCSDPFCDSSA
+153 DDCSDPFCDSSV

-196 AQKPFRCQICLEPFH
+196 AQKPFRCQICLEPFY

-218 HLDANHSR
+218 HLDASHTR

-271 MSLDRLNNHK
+271 MSLERLNNHR

-286 EKILKYCDMCTKV
+286 EKVLKYCDMCTKV

-328 LEQFTNHKM
+328 LEQFNNHKL
-337 ICTCASSDIAGISGS
+337 ICLGNSQEAGGSATNTSGA
-352 TGTSTASMN
+352 GMN

-380 PGYAAG
+380 PSYAAA
-386 RVIDATLSSLKNE
+386 RVLDATLSSVKSE